1 MALGEDEQL
10 NGMTPEQGHDL
21 GTFRESARRLRAVVE
36 QARIDIKAGRP
47 FQAVGKLESDE
58 CDAALAGMQGW

>member
-1 MALGEDEQL
+1 MLGEDEQL

-21 GTFRESARRLRAVVE
+21 GAFRESARRLRAVVE
-36 QARIDIKAGRP
+36 RAREAPRMTDTESI
-47 FQAVGKLESDE
+47 LHSDE